1 MKMNHIHMFNCIK
14 YVWVDVATSRR
25 LLCDPGTFSL
35 CWHLSFIPQD
45 HREVLL
51 PRQSPVN
58 KQEFMTTKAFLPVYE
73 YWNKVVTKETGH
85 YRQRAA
91 VLNYTDI
98 SILLNIM
105 FDAQMGRFQLELF
118 ICIAYFS
125 TVVPLTS
132 CVLFPVRLSSLT
144 RYFQQVLYFLWKCP

>member
-98 SILLNIM
+98 TNTFKYHVWCTDGKISVRIIYLYC
-105 FDAQMGRFQLELF
+105 LF
-118 ICIAYFS
+118 FHRRPTHKLCFIS
-125 TVVPLTS
+125 LG
-132 CVLFPVRLSSLT
+132 LSSLS
-144 RYFQQVLYFLWKCP
+144 RYFQQVL